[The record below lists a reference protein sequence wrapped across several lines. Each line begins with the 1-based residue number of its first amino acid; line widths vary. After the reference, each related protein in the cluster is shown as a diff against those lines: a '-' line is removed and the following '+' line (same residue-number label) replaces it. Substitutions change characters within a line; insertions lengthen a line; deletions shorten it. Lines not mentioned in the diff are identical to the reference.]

1 MDELMNYNCINYQKL
16 LLIKAKELKI
26 NDLQSHLLLI
36 IMTMNELNIKPINPQ
51 SISKFSTLS
60 LKQID
65 EILLSLLEMHLISR
79 KMGQLDISPLY
90 QYLIKKEVKPV
101 KEIDL
106 FSVFED
112 AFGRSLNQSELEI
125 IRSFKRAGYHDE
137 MIVDA
142 LNEAV
147 KSGVINFRYIEK
159 ILENWARYGVKK
171 RFARNTV
178 KEDDQ
183 ISQKIKDYNWWDQ
196 ND

>member
-26 NDLQSHLLLI
+26 DDLQSHLLLI

-60 LKQID
+60 VKEID
-65 EILLSLLEMHLISR
+65 KILLSLLDMHLISR

-90 QYLIKKEVKPV
+90 QFLIKKEI
-101 KEIDL
+101 KEEKELDL
-106 FSVFED
+106 ISIFED
-112 AFGRSLNQSELEI
+112 AFGRSLSQRELEI
-125 IRSFKRAGYHDE
+125 INSFKRAGYDDD

-147 KSGVINFRYIEK
+147 KSGVINFRYIER
-159 ILENWARYGVKK
+159 ILENWSKYGVKK
-171 RFARNTV
+171 RFARNV
-178 KEDDQ
+178 HKDDEQ
-183 ISQKIKDYNWWDQ
+183 VSQQIKDYNWWDQ